1 MAMHGIYGEPNPHLA
16 KSLFEKG
23 MSTRYMQN
31 QYALAHLYLNESELQ
46 DVPQALKLLKEY
58 KANRHSQ
65 FALMRLRDLY
75 TIYANGIGMEK
86 DLASAE
92 MYARSIIANH
102 DETKVVRMKPFLS
115 LFPFSR
121 RSKLFIMGNMSEV
134 RYLCGKDISF

>member
-1 MAMHGIYGEPNPHLA
+1 MHGIYGEANSHLA

-31 QYALAHLYLNESELQ
+31 QYALAHLYLNESELH

-75 TIYANGIGMEK
+75 TIYANGICMEE

-102 DETKVVRMKPFLS
+102 DETKVVRIKPFLS
-115 LFPFSR
+115 LFLFSR